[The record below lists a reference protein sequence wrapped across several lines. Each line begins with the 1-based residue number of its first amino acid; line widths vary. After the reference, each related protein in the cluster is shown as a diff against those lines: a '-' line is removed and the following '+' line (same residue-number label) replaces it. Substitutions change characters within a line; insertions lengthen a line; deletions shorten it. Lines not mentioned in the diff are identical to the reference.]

1 MMLPD
6 FYTINWRIKI
16 KFVFDYYL
24 PFHKP
29 DILYFLVIFYFL
41 QPE

>member
-1 MMLPD
+1 MMLTD
-6 FYTINWRIKI
+6 FYTINLDIEI

-29 DILYFLVIFYFL
+29 DIL
-41 QPE
+41 